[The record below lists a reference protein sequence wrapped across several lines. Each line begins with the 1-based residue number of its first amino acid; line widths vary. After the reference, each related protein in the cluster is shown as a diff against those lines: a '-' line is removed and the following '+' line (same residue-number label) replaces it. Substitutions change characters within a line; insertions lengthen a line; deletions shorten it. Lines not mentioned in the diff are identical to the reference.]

1 MGEHGQETALRAC
14 IIHSTIYTASFS
26 RSSALFADS
35 EEAEKPVNGSG
46 VHFSTHFPRSREER
60 RMIDITRDKPIKV
73 TVRVVV
79 PVRDHPKFNFV
90 GKLLGPKGNSLK
102 RLQEETMT
110 KMAILGRGSMRDKQ
124 KEEELRASND
134 PKFSHL
140 NDDLHV
146 EVTAFAPPAEAHAR
160 IAYALAEIR
169 RFLVPDYNDEIR
181 QEQMWEMQVLK
192 NRQRSSGAECEGAE
206 CASSSASSGSPS
218 PPPPQLSGSPPSG
231 KGSPQQHPASRGVL
245 IRSQQQPP
253 LMAGLPPAMVPGSP
267 STATAMVTAAN
278 SGGSQPLIGRKR
290 PLLSGGARITMSP
303 TKRTVLSILTRAR
316 AAQSKGAVSPIND
329 YDLSCSNGQSCRVGV
344 LDENSLSLTGSDGG
358 ASAV

>member
-1 MGEHGQETALRAC
+1 
-14 IIHSTIYTASFS
+14 
-26 RSSALFADS
+26 
-35 EEAEKPVNGSG
+35 
-46 VHFSTHFPRSREER
+46 
-60 RMIDITRDKPIKV
+60 MIDITRDKPIKV